1 MYLGRYADL
10 PGYLGEDR
18 ETWPPSIQ
26 QRWARDE
33 FDRLRIAV
41 QAYGPANIELL
52 ARFVATKSPEE
63 VVKML
68 PLFLSNLPPQ
78 STAPTSQTPT
88 YRTTNFNWQSTQ
100 VSGQTQPHMPAYD
113 ANTVPHPAGP
123 LSGSPTV
130 SGSSTAPAPRSS
142 ALPNASHLHQLHAQ
156 PPTSVSVHMSHQ
168 HSASSNNNLPYAH
181 SATSYDMSIITGAPN
196 QGSSMFQSDA
206 SFRQIPP
213 THTSLSAGSRTSSSL
228 SSRPSSGALPRA
240 DTPIP
245 PPQNGHTTEFINYQ
259 AFNAPPPS
267 SAAHPVASH
276 STPSFVMS
284 NPSSGLNS
292 SYQVFSPAPP
302 PQHHTQPTISISVY
316 ESDHSPMNSSSSRSV
331 YVPAPGQAFVNM
343 DKTTLFTPSNPP
355 RPGSPRSPRTP
366 KSPKSPKSPGSSA
379 PHTPK

>member
-52 ARFVATKSPEE
+52 TKFVATKSPEE

-78 STAPTSQTPT
+78 PTAPASQTPT
-88 YRTTNFNWQSTQ
+88 YRTTGFGWQTTH
-100 VSGQTQPHMPAYD
+100 VPGPTQPHMTTYD
-113 ANTVPHPAGP
+113 ANTVPHPAG
-123 LSGSPTV
+123 LSSGSPTV
-130 SGSSTAPAPRSS
+130 SSNSTSPAPRSS
-142 ALPNASHLHQLHAQ
+142 ALSSAAHPQQRHAQ
-156 PPTSVSVHMSHQ
+156 PASTSLHMSHQ
-168 HSASSNNNLPYAH
+168 HSAPSSNNLPYAH
-181 SATSYDMSIITGAPN
+181 SATSYDVGNHTGAPN
-196 QGSSMFQSDA
+196 HDSSMFQSDA
-206 SFRQIPP
+206 SFRQIPH
-213 THTSLSAGSRTSSSL
+213 THTSFSAGAHTSSSL

-245 PPQNGHTTEFINYQ
+245 PPNNGHATEFINYQ
-259 AFNAPPPS
+259 AFNAPPPAG
-267 SAAHPVASH
+267 AAHPIATH
-276 STPSFVMS
+276 STPSYVMS
-284 NPSSGLNS
+284 NPSSGQNS
-292 SYQVFSPAPP
+292 SYQVFAPAPP

-316 ESDHSPMNSSSSRSV
+316 ESDHGSMNSSSSRSV